1 MNPFTYVYFLCIG
14 YIIDTCKGRDI
25 HACNQI
31 ILSDS
36 LTAYVRE
43 EIFQTLAVIV
53 KRGILEHDSIAKD
66 KIFNEVTQLIST
78 GDLTMVSPVAC

>member
-1 MNPFTYVYFLCIG
+1 ML
-14 YIIDTCKGRDI
+14 CKGRDI
-25 HACNQI
+25 HACMTCNQI

-78 GDLTMVSPVAC
+78 GDLTMVSRVAW